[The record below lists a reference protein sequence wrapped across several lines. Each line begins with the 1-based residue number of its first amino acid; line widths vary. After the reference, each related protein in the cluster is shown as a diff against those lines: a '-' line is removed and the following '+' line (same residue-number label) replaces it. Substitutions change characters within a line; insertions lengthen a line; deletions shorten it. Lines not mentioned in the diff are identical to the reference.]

1 MKGTAIFLQVRLDS
15 SRLPRKALLPLSG
28 KEVISHAMEALS
40 QVPVERYVLLTDEE
54 SRAGL
59 SSPAEKE
66 GFELFTGPKDDVLAR
81 YAMAVEYYQVDHFI
95 RATGD
100 NPLVSAACAESLL
113 QTHIQSGAD
122 YSAYTGLPLGTG
134 VECVRSQALLDA
146 HTLAA
151 ERYDREHVCPYLYR
165 HPEKYQIFRPQ
176 AEKSF
181 QAPDL
186 RVTLDTREDYERLQD
201 IFRHLYRGHP
211 IPTDQLIH
219 SVARNSS
226 LSG

>member
-15 SRLPRKALLPLSG
+15 SRLPRKALLPLGG
-28 KEVISHAMEALS
+28 KAVISHAMEALS

-59 SSPAEKE
+59 SPLAEE
-66 GFELFTGPKDDVLAR
+66 AGFELFTGPKEDVLAR
-81 YAMAVEYYQVDHFI
+81 YTMAVEHFQVVHFI

-100 NPLVSAACAESLL
+100 NPLVSVGCAESLL
-113 QTHIQSGAD
+113 QTHVRSGAD

-134 VECVRSQALLDA
+134 VECVRSEALLDA
-146 HTLAA
+146 HARAT

-165 HPEKYQIFRPQ
+165 HPEKYRIFRPQ
-176 AEKSF
+176 ADEAF

-201 IFRHLYRGHP
+201 IFRHLYRGYP
-211 IPTDQLIH
+211 IHTDELIH